1 MLSCNSGFDMNS
13 LSNVYDAC
21 SDDVHDDVCKI
32 FDHGMQ
38 LTSQYSTYRWNGR
51 QTVKTQNLAEHHGNV
66 CQYLVILFEFIDV
79 PPEDQLKA
87 LKRAAVHD
95 LPETILS
102 DITYPVHVRYPKLS
116 EAYDEAEYDVM
127 HKDLGFIEDAL
138 DIEHGSNVWLLE
150 KTADRLDR
158 LIYAAYEHQL
168 GNTSPWVEDTI
179 KDESLVF
186 HDSLKELYNIYGR
199 KH

>member
-1 MLSCNSGFDMNS
+1 MSYG
-13 LSNVYDAC
+13 NVLDIDFSQNKHDAS
-21 SDDVHDDVCKI
+21 SDDVHDDACKI
-32 FDHGMQ
+32 FEHSMQ

-51 QTVKTQNLAEHHGNV
+51 QTIKTQNLAEHHGNV

-79 PPEDQLKA
+79 PVEDQLKA

-102 DITYPVHVRYPKLS
+102 DITYPVHVRYPNLS
-116 EAYDEAEYDVM
+116 EAYDEAENDVM
-127 HKDLGFIEDAL
+127 HKELGFIEDAL
-138 DIEHGSNVWLLE
+138 KIKHGSNVWLLE

-158 LIYAAYEHQL
+158 LVYATYERQL
-168 GNTSPWVEDTI
+168 GNTSSWIEETI
-179 KDESLVF
+179 KDEDIAF
-186 HDSLKELYNIYGR
+186 HTSLKELYKIYGR